1 MKKRGKIFLLGIFLA
16 VLVIS
21 SLISLTRVQ
30 LEQFNKAYIQE
41 EVEEIEGLSKQVV
54 WAVRPI
60 LREKNLSELEEYCN
74 LFNNT
79 DSSVTIYDNHK
90 LLIGKEIKHNTTKE
104 ITQVEEQA
112 IFHFVPLSIGNE
124 NYMLIISTATK
135 HMETTLTKYKKY
147 ILVSILGGVLIV
159 FVLAMYLFNTYW
171 AFNRL

>member
-60 LREKNLSELEEYCN
+60 LREK
-74 LFNNT
+74 
-79 DSSVTIYDNHK
+79 I
-90 LLIGKEIKHNTTKE
+90 
-104 ITQVEEQA
+104 
-112 IFHFVPLSIGNE
+112 
-124 NYMLIISTATK
+124 
-135 HMETTLTKYKKY
+135 
-147 ILVSILGGVLIV
+147 
-159 FVLAMYLFNTYW
+159 
-171 AFNRL
+171 

>member
-79 DSSVTIYDNHK
+79 DYQSQI
-90 LLIGKEIKHNTTKE
+90 LPFG
-104 ITQVEEQA
+104 A
-112 IFHFVPLSIGNE
+112 GMMLS
-124 NYMLIISTATK
+124 YKIS
-135 HMETTLTKYKKY
+135 
-147 ILVSILGGVLIV
+147 
-159 FVLAMYLFNTYW
+159 
-171 AFNRL
+171 